1 MYVCVCAGT
10 STIVAE
16 LAIGA
21 KRYITGAP
29 RSQDV
34 GQVFIYRLDT
44 SLGDVGLVLEQTL
57 TGEQFGSWFG
67 GDLTVLDLNGDG

>member
-1 MYVCVCAGT
+1 MCAGT